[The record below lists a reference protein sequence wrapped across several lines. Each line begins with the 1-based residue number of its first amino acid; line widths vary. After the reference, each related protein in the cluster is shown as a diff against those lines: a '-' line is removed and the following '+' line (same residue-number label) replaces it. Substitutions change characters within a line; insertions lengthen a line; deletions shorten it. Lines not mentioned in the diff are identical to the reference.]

1 MLSLKQ
7 FSLQTFLTWQSEV
20 FGDCV
25 SNSNTQIR
33 PFPSL
38 YQLPKRFWES
48 NTCFFPK
55 HTCRNTGILCR
66 VQAWKW
72 NRKGRRE
79 KQTSEIWERS
89 PKKSYFLWHVGW
101 RSYLLWFAL
110 QHHNKAWPEIMSL
123 SSSLE
128 TMQILK
134 IIIKNQFR
142 WVQQMKG
149 CSDPQATR
157 QIDNPSSV
165 GMKATHSFALWLAW
179 DRRYAE
185 AMVTFPDLRGRD
197 CLKTDAVRLQRSYIS
212 HLWGCH

>member
-1 MLSLKQ
+1 MSVIKIHK
-7 FSLQTFLTWQSEV
+7 SGHFLPYISYPKG
-20 FGDCV
+20 FGKAILV
-25 SNSNTQIR
+25 
-33 PFPSL
+33 
-38 YQLPKRFWES
+38 
-48 NTCFFPK
+48 FFPK
-55 HTCRNTGILCR
+55 HTCRNTGILYR

-101 RSYLLWFAL
+101 RSYLLWFSL
-110 QHHNKAWPEIMSL
+110 QHHSKAWPEIMSL

-149 CSDPQATR
+149 CSDPRASDTTNWQS
-157 QIDNPSSV
+157 QFS
-165 GMKATHSFALWLAW
+165 
-179 DRRYAE
+179 
-185 AMVTFPDLRGRD
+185 RD
-197 CLKTDAVRLQRSYIS
+197 EGNTLLCPVASMR
-212 HLWGCH
+212 